1 MENFMEHE
9 LVISNICQETPLVK
23 SFEIQRKDG
32 QPLPAFTPGS
42 HLRLQTPNGLVRK
55 YSLTN
60 SAEETHRYQIAVKR
74 EEGGRGGSKSLWDD
88 AKVGD
93 AILACAPSNAFAL
106 VEKAKSYIFIAGGI
120 GITPLLSMIRTMGEL
135 PPAPWKLYYLTA
147 NRENTAF
154 LEELSSGQYPGKV
167 VVHHT
172 NGKPN
177 NRFDLWPVLEKEN
190 TGHVYCCGSAGLME
204 EVRDMSGHWNPANIH
219 FESFDDAVAEK
230 PDDVPFQV
238 KCSTSQ
244 LEVEVPVGKSILE
257 VLREHGVEVPFSCE
271 SGTCGTCKTSLLA
284 GEADHRDFVLLP
296 EEQSSKIMI
305 CVSRA
310 KTPSIEVEL

>member
-1 MENFMEHE
+1 MEKMMEQDM
-9 LVISNICQETPLVK
+9 VIADIQQETPLIK
-23 SFEIQRKDG
+23 SFEIRRKDG
-32 QPLPAFTPGS
+32 GDLPSFTPGA
-42 HLRLQTPNGLVRK
+42 HIRIQTPSGLERK

-60 SAEETHRYQIAVKR
+60 SAEETDRYLISVKR
-74 EEGGRGGSKSLWDD
+74 EELGRGGSKSLWDD
-88 AKVGD
+88 ARVGD
-93 AILACAPSNAFAL
+93 AVSISEPSNAFAL

-135 PPAPWKLYYLTA
+135 PHAPWKLYYLTS

-154 LEELSSGQYPGKV
+154 LDELSSGQYPGKV
-167 VVHHT
+167 VIHHT

-219 FESFDDAVAEK
+219 FESFDDAVPVK

-238 KCSTSQ
+238 RCANAKI
-244 LEVEVPVGKSILE
+244 EVEVPVGKSILQ
-257 VLREHGVEVPFSCE
+257 VLREQGIDVPYSCE
-271 SGTCGTCKTSLLA
+271 SGTCGTCKTEMLA

-296 EEQSSKIMI
+296 EEQSHKIMI

-310 KTPSIEVEL
+310 KSPSIELAL